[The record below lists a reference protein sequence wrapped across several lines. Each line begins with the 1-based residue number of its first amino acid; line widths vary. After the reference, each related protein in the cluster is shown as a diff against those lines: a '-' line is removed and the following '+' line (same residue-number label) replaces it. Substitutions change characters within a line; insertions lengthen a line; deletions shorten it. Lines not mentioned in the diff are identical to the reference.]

1 MKLDDVITVLTDSG
15 PLIETPCGELRRLRT
30 HAFTNL
36 VSMIYEVKSAAK
48 AAKARAASKARVQYD
63 EAVAVEEPRSTPKR
77 QAAVAT
83 GGKALKTGMVL
94 ARARLA
100 GATSEIPATR
110 DRQSA
115 LLGKG
120 DYRDSEK
127 VGREAAIG
135 TLKTSN
141 MPKLKDAK
149 DRATHKA
156 AMDKWKKVSLK
167 NTVRVESNDGHSSD
181 LHVCYDWCTVCI
193 TGEAGLHR
201 CRV

>member
-1 MKLDDVITVLTDSG
+1 
-15 PLIETPCGELRRLRT
+15 
-30 HAFTNL
+30 
-36 VSMIYEVKSAAK
+36 MIYEAKSAAK
-48 AAKARAASKARVQYD
+48 AAKARAASKPRVQYH
-63 EAVAVEEPRSTPKR
+63 EAVAVEEPRSAPKR

-135 TLKTSN
+135 TLKTSD
-141 MPKLKDAK
+141 MPKLKNAK
-149 DRATHKA
+149 DRATYKA
-156 AMDKWKKVSLK
+156 AMDSRRASTTSWP
-167 NTVRVESNDGHSSD
+167 SSRR
-181 LHVCYDWCTVCI
+181 TRRR
-193 TGEAGLHR
+193 R
-201 CRV
+201 CPRLRPCALTSALLC